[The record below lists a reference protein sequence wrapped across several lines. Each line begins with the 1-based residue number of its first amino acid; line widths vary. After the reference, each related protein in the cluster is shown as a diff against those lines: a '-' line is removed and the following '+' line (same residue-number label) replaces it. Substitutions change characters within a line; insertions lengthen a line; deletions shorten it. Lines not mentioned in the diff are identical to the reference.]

1 MVIADNLD
9 HDLAGRIGVFINSF
23 YDPAESRERKSHS
36 ADYYLWKLATN
47 FHGKGFVSLA
57 VDGDKLVGTTT
68 VTRKTI
74 WFRGHWVNAAE
85 IGDTFTHPDYQ
96 RQGIFT
102 SLVNATRDRALAEG
116 IDLIYGTPNA
126 ASLAGYEKQC
136 SFYRKRGLDLFLWVL
151 PLGLSPVVSRYGGKP
166 FNALYP
172 DVLDRTLTLP
182 LRIIN
187 AFVSRHCEKV
197 PLAFGENF
205 DSLDAQLRERHSF
218 MLPRNAVELK
228 SRLMENPD
236 SNRYG
241 VLVRRD
247 RDAEL
252 QGVLIYKDTFQDGLR
267 ILFVADTFAIDHSS
281 LTHLWNAALEMAFR
295 LRYDLIAVWAQR
307 SWSSIASMLPVPPVP
322 VVRKE
327 VIIYDYGRGREALND
342 CGSWRFSILDS
353 DNI

>member
-1 MVIADNLD
+1 MSVPK
-9 HDLAGRIGVFINSF
+9 
-23 YDPAESRERKSHS
+23 PA
-36 ADYYLWKLATN
+36 
-47 FHGKGFVSLA
+47 
-57 VDGDKLVGTTT
+57 T
-68 VTRKTI
+68 VTVPLTELKVSDPFSARISCVVEVDRTFIQNETVWILETVFATVTVSSVPLNNKHLPDMHKSSVLI
-74 WFRGHWVNAAE
+74 SGAA
-85 IGDTFTHPDYQ
+85 
-96 RQGIFT
+96 
-102 SLVNATRDRALAEG
+102 A
-116 IDLIYGTPNA
+116 PNA